1 MAAKNIG
8 MAISAVL
15 EKLYGKSFIN
25 QVIGTRSNVVKP
37 KQLDTNARQKTCIL
51 QMLLKMRS

>member
-8 MAISAVL
+8 MAILAVL